1 MSSVENQFTV
11 YGRRG
16 CPYTESALNILRTA
30 KQRNVRATSYN
41 VLFRNS
47 DLMSKKRR
55 DFLSGNGHFTVP
67 AIFVKIRNVSKRKNS
82 KVSPPREMFL
92 GGCDDL
98 MKYKYMYE

>member
-1 MSSVENQFTV
+1 MSSNEIQFTV
-11 YGRRG
+11 YGRKS

-30 KQRNVRATSYN
+30 KQRNDRATTSYN

-55 DFLSGNGHFTVP
+55 DFLSDNGHFTVP
-67 AIFVKIRNVSKRKNS
+67 AIFVKVKNVPKRKNS

-92 GGCDDL
+92 GGRDDL
-98 MKYKYMYE
+98 LKYMNE